1 MGFLLKDGRIVSDGA
16 DVAST
21 CAHVAGH
28 GWFTLVDQWW
38 TSLRGQIDEVHGST
52 MDRTRRGMARSNRDR

>member
-1 MGFLLKDGRIVSDGA
+1 MKDGRAVSDGA

-21 CAHVAGH
+21 CAHVVGH

-38 TSLRGQIDEVHGST
+38 TGLRGQIGKVHGST
-52 MDRTRRGMARSNRDR
+52 VDRTRRGMTHSNRNR